1 MTITNTLGKEQ
12 VQQFV
17 SDVITMCNQNTG
29 LMKCEPNTV
38 LMGAL
43 HGTVL
48 KLNWQSGEYWLV
60 PYEDRKQGVTKA
72 QFQIG
77 KAGMT
82 QLCHRSG
89 VYKKLRSV
97 AIKEGEIVKIDPIM
111 GEYEFKALDNR
122 DNLPTIGYYAFFEL
136 TNGGRNEAYWTKE
149 KVIAHATE
157 YSQAYKSRSGNS
169 PWLKHFDTMAENVVL
184 YHLLK
189 RYGVKSRDFAVASR
203 TNQSVIYDPQGTE
216 VEYIDNPNSKGVKII
231 EKGAVKT
238 EPLPSDV
245 IDVSYEKLKKAVET
259 HGSDSQK
266 KKFFAK
272 NDKSEGSKREY
283 FENLPYTPS
292 PEELSDT
299 RDFEE

>member
-1 MTITNTLGKEQ
+1 
-12 VQQFV
+12 
-17 SDVITMCNQNTG
+17 
-29 LMKCEPNTV
+29 
-38 LMGAL
+38 MGAL

-60 PYEDRKQGVTKA
+60 PYEDRKQGVSKA

-82 QLCHRSG
+82 QLCYRSG
-89 VYKKLRSV
+89 VYKKLRST

-111 GEYEFKALDNR
+111 GEYEFEALDNR

-203 TNQSVIYDPQGTE
+203 TNQSVIYDPQGIE
-216 VEYIDNPNSKGVKII
+216 VEYIDNPNSKGVKTADNVAA
-231 EKGAVKT
+231 KAVIKDA
-238 EPLPSDV
+238 LDADV
-245 IDVSYEKLKKAVET
+245 IDETYEKLKEAVET
-259 HGSDSQK
+259 HGSASQK
-266 KKFFAK
+266 KKFFDKK
-272 NDKSEGSKREY
+272 NPSEGSRRED
-283 FENLPYTPS
+283 FDNLPYTPS
-292 PEELSDT
+292 AEELDEN
-299 RDFEE
+299 RDSEE